1 VKLDTKKW
9 KEFYLNKLY
18 EIKSGNKFDKNK
30 LDLYNPEV
38 NLVSR
43 VSYNNGV
50 DVKVGFVDNVEPYEK
65 GELTVALG
73 GSYLGS
79 CFVQEEPFYTAQN
92 VAVMKSLHK
101 EMTHSVNLFISA
113 LVRFESKKKFHAFGR
128 ELNTHIKK
136 DFSIRLP
143 IQQKKDGSFLFDPKR
158 KYSEE
163 GYIPDWNF
171 MQSYIEMLGCMH
183 PVTENQSG
191 SVTPL
196 NIDSWKYFVLDRIMK
211 CERTTLS
218 IKSDLLE
225 GQTPFI
231 SRTALNNGCDGYVEV
246 GEDAVSQANC
256 ITVGAEGIYAFYQPY
271 NFASGNKV
279 YTLRNSK
286 MNKFIGLF
294 LCTVL
299 NKEAYR
305 YSYGRARVMTNL
317 KKECIKLP
325 IKINANGTP
334 FLDEEHVYSDEGF
347 VPDFEYME
355 NYMKSLPY
363 GDCI

>member
-1 VKLDTKKW
+1 MKLETRKW

-18 EIKSGNKFDKNK
+18 AIKSGNKFDKNK
-30 LDLYNPEV
+30 LDLYNPDV

-50 DVKVGFVDNVEPYEK
+50 DVKVGFVDNIEPYEK

-92 VAVMKSLHK
+92 VAVMKSLHR

-128 ELNTHIKK
+128 ELNTHIKR

-143 IQQKKDGSFLFDPKR
+143 VQHKEDGSILFDDEK

-163 GYIPDWNF
+163 GFIPDWNF
-171 MQSYIEMLGCMH
+171 MESYIEMLGCMH
-183 PVTENQSG
+183 PTTENQSG
-191 SVTPL
+191 RVIGL
-196 NIDSWKYFVLDRIMK
+196 NIDSWKYFVLDKILD
-211 CERTTLS
+211 CDRTTLS
-218 IKSDLLE
+218 VKSDLLE

-231 SRTALNNGCDGYVEV
+231 SRTALNNGCDGYVDV
-246 GEDAVSQANC
+246 DDLAITQANC

-271 NFASGNKV
+271 SFASGNKV
-279 YTLRNSK
+279 YTLRNNR
-286 MNKFIGLF
+286 MNKFVGLF

-325 IKINANGTP
+325 IKKMEMASQ
-334 FLDEEHVYSDEGF
+334 FLMRNMYIQTRALF
-347 VPDFEYME
+347 LILILW
-355 NYMKSLPY
+355 KT
-363 GDCI
+363 I